1 MKENPCYGCEDRQVG
16 CHGVC
21 ERYSAWKTEHDAEK
35 DERYR
40 RERPEIMTTTYK
52 VDTAIKNNKRRRKGR

>member
-21 ERYSAWKTEHDAEK
+21 ERYAAWKAEHEAEK